1 MSKTVLIFLLVTL
14 LAVIS
19 TPTTAHGGGG
29 NGNQNRCCPIDLCIF
44 EGPQAPATGGG
55 DPAPTAGASTI
66 QRRDGGGGGS
76 GGQNNNNARGIIQF
90 TKLFAGK
97 IFISGFLE
105 DETAESGN
113 QHPDLDVIVVACN
126 QANNI
131 QNLEG
136 GNSFD
141 VKNNKPFTRVFT
153 NQDVQ
158 NFNQLTGQC
167 CVVARDKPN
176 KQHQIIGIAPVKQA
190 VTCRPNVI
198 NPVTANLN
206 SHKDNANEQQ
216 QNDGSSDS

>member
-1 MSKTVLIFLLVTL
+1 VTL

-19 TPTTAHGGGG
+19 TPTTAHGGGHGGG

-44 EGPQAPATGGG
+44 EGPQAPAPKSG
-55 DPAPTAGASTI
+55 DPQTGASTTARTI
-66 QRRDGGGGGS
+66 QRRDGGGGGG

-206 SHKDNANEQQ
+206 SHKDNASEQPQ